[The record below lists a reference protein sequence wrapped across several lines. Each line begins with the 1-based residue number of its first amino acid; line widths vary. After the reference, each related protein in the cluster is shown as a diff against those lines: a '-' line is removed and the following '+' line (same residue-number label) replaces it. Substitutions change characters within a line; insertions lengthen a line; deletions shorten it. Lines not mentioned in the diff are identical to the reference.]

1 MMDIEKAFGFSFL
14 LLFSRFSDASV
25 CLSLTVQGYDN
36 YLNLPIFFKKHF
48 NYFRKYFMTKE
59 ECLGF
64 FGISDLMELPQAVSR
79 LLALPLGERNRRY
92 KELIALNGH
101 DMSRDW
107 FQLLYEQELA
117 QRKQKGQDFTSMEVA
132 SLLAR
137 IVRADGSIHEPTA
150 GNGGLLIRTLY
161 ESQQRVM
168 PWEWFPSEHQVECWE
183 LSDRSVPLLL
193 LNLSIRGVMGV
204 VYHGDVL
211 ERSVKARYLLLNRK
225 DDVLGFSEVVRTD
238 SGMIVRKEVGV

>member
-1 MMDIEKAFGFSFL
+1 
-14 LLFSRFSDASV
+14 
-25 CLSLTVQGYDN
+25 
-36 YLNLPIFFKKHF
+36 
-48 NYFRKYFMTKE
+48 
-59 ECLGF
+59 
-64 FGISDLMELPQAVSR
+64 MELPQAVSR

-92 KELIALNGH
+92 RELIALNGH
-101 DMSRDW
+101 DMSSDW

-150 GNGGLLIRTLY
+150 GNGGLLIRTLW

-225 DDVLGFSEVVRTD
+225 DDALGFSEVVRTD

>member
-1 MMDIEKAFGFSFL
+1 
-14 LLFSRFSDASV
+14 
-25 CLSLTVQGYDN
+25 
-36 YLNLPIFFKKHF
+36 
-48 NYFRKYFMTKE
+48 
-59 ECLGF
+59 
-64 FGISDLMELPQAVSR
+64 MELPQAVSR
-79 LLALPLGERNRRY
+79 LLALPLDERNRRY
-92 KELIALNGH
+92 RELITLNEH

-107 FQLLYEQELA
+107 FQLLFEQELA
-117 QRKQKGQDFTSMEVA
+117 QRKQRGQDFTSMEVG

-150 GNGGLLIRTLY
+150 GNGGLLIRTLW
-161 ESQQRVM
+161 ESQQRVL

-183 LSDRSVPLLL
+183 LSDRSIPLLL

-211 ERSVKARYLLLNRK
+211 ELSVKARYLLLNRK